1 MNRDVYEDDVMDR
14 REWHWDV
21 IKALSL
27 PSKLFILPV
36 LACSLMVAFQTFGEW
51 LVWTN
56 LRLFGKTTEATI
68 VGRDKYYDED
78 LVSYYLDYRYQVS
91 GTRYVRSSE
100 KVSLLL
106 YTHRGPG
113 DTVTIQYLP
122 LFPPLF
128 PAVSRIEGNTLKRN
142 YLSAGSCWLDVLVFQ
157 LTLLVV
163 VSARPPTTALAS
175 RRIFT
180 VFTGGCAMLVVT
192 TVAWI
197 AELAVLASLGVYRGV
212 AGLGVGLLAG
222 LIAALLA
229 WQPWQTQPD

>member
-1 MNRDVYEDDVMDR
+1 MNRKQWYWKML
-14 REWHWDV
+14 
-21 IKALSL
+21 KGLSL
-27 PSKLFILPV
+27 PSKLLILPV
-36 LACSLMVAFQTFGEW
+36 LACSLMVAFQTLGEW
-51 LVWTN
+51 LIWTN
-56 LRLFGKTTEATI
+56 LHLFGKTTEATV
-68 VGRDKYYDED
+68 VGQDKYYGED
-78 LVSYYLDYRYQVS
+78 LIAYYLDYRYQVN

-100 KVSLLL
+100 EVSLLL

-157 LTLLVV
+157 LALLVF
-163 VSARPPTTALAS
+163 VSARPPTTALAK
-175 RRIFT
+175 RRMST

-192 TVAWI
+192 TVAWL
-197 AELAVLASLGVYRGV
+197 AELAVLASLGVYRDV
-212 AGLGVGLLAG
+212 AGLGVGILAG

-229 WQPWQTQPD
+229 WRPWQTQPD